1 MELLKHAKYCK
12 SEHYSYDLK
21 KNSLNSIIKI
31 WQLDKVMTWQ
41 THSRLSTSK
50 PKGVIITLFWVQIE
64 TGRCG
69 AHTIPTTA
77 LHYMTIFANWR
88 EKDWPSLRGTN
99 KHVLKQSVERRT
111 WQDRAHSSEQPP
123 DDITR
128 VTWLKYKLSMDS
140 RIHKGNVEFLY
151 NEASGIPEENRIWD
165 ICRAADGAVNHVVKE
180 DDSGRKIQFFLLCAE
195 PQFKEQEE
203 TWGDETHVTWHQE
216 RCRGKGGRRW

>member
-21 KNSLNSIIKI
+21 KTLNSIIKI
-31 WQLDKVMTWQ
+31 WQLDKVITWQ
-41 THSRLSTSK
+41 THSKLSTSK
-50 PKGVIITLFWVQIE
+50 PEGVIITLFWVRIE

-88 EKDWPSLRGTN
+88 EKDWPRLRGTN
-99 KHVLKQSVERRT
+99 KRVLKQSVERRT
-111 WQDRAHSSEQPP
+111 WQDRADSSEQPP

-128 VTWLKYKLSMDS
+128 VTWLKYKVSVDR
-140 RIHKGNVEFLY
+140 RIHKGNVQFLY
-151 NEASGIPEENRIWD
+151 SEASGIPEEKGSRQSWRP
-165 ICRAADGAVNHVVKE
+165 CCERRQLGKKSTV
-180 DDSGRKIQFFLLCAE
+180 FFLSWAE

-203 TWGDETHVTWHQE
+203 TWGDETHVTWYQE
-216 RCRGKGGRRW
+216 RCGGKGGRRW